1 MKKTMEEQKAELKE
15 QINKEIDRYYEKMGE
30 GLKEKTLK
38 IDGIERMM
46 KEKKAKLSEML
57 EEATS
62 EAVGEDEAGQEC
74 KKKCP
79 ECGRPMRRQNSE
91 QEIRIKTISGELRI
105 KRTYC
110 YCRQCRHGESP
121 YDETIGIDALPYK
134 MTKELMVETAFYGQN
149 QSSFEGARQMI
160 KRALGI
166 DINEETIREVT
177 EEVGRAVFD
186 KDRQRAKETLENI
199 HRIDASYQKEATLY
213 IEMDGAAVNT
223 RVEDENGST
232 WRENKTVMVFTDKDM
247 IKRKDEGHIITKKEY
262 MAYIGTSEDFKAF
275 VLDAAV
281 RAGYGKIKNVVVIA
295 DGATWIRN
303 MCEEIFPDAVQILD
317 LFHLKENIYDYAKY
331 KYKGDASKYT
341 PWAEVF
347 IEKIENGETDEALAA
362 LPDNENFPA
371 GTVNLKTYINNNR
384 DKIRYSQYREAG
396 YFVGSGAIESANKL
410 IVQRRLK
417 QAGMRWSVDGAQ
429 ALLTLRSK
437 VESNLWDDVVNFFAA

>member
-1 MKKTMEEQKAELKE
+1 
-15 QINKEIDRYYEKMGE
+15 
-30 GLKEKTLK
+30 
-38 IDGIERMM
+38 
-46 KEKKAKLSEML
+46 
-57 EEATS
+57 
-62 EAVGEDEAGQEC
+62 
-74 KKKCP
+74 
-79 ECGRPMRRQNSE
+79 MRRQNSE
-91 QEIRIKTISGELRI
+91 QEKRIKTISGEITI
-105 KRTYC
+105 KRTYY

-121 YDETIGIDALPYK
+121 YDETMGIKELPYK
-134 MTKELMVETAFYGQN
+134 ITKELMVEIAFYGQN
-149 QSSFEGARQMI
+149 QSSFDGARHII
-160 KRALGI
+160 KRALGM
-166 DINEETIREVT
+166 DINEETIRKVT
-177 EEVGRAVFD
+177 EEVGRAVYD
-186 KDRQRAKETLENI
+186 KDKERAKETLANI
-199 HRIDASYQKEATLY
+199 HRIDTSQQKRATLY

-275 VLDAAV
+275 VFDAAL
-281 RAGYGKIKNVVVIA
+281 RAGYGRIENVVVIA

-331 KYKGDASKYT
+331 KFSGDASKYT
-341 PWAEVF
+341 AWAEAF
-347 IEKIENGETDEALAA
+347 IEKIENGQTDEAIAS
-362 LPDNENFPA
+362 LPDNEKLPV
-371 GTVNLKTYINNNR
+371 GTVNLKTYLYNNC
-384 DKIRYSQYREAG
+384 DKINYSEYREAG

-437 VESNLWDDVVNFFAA
+437 VESNLWDDVTDIFAA